1 MEVATD
7 AVVVELEL
15 VEEALM
21 MVGMMP
27 QVLVLSMVEVV

>member
-27 QVLVLSMVEVV
+27 QVLVLSMVEVA